1 MKTTVLK
8 FFTLSVAIFAFSNIS
23 FGQSSATRTANA
35 GANIL
40 KPIAIT
46 KTRDLDFGDIIS
58 QTAAFT
64 VTVSTAGVRS
74 ASNATAI
81 LGAVGEQAIFS
92 VTGQESQSF
101 KVTLPADGVVSI
113 ESGENS
119 MNITDFDHNL
129 GETPALDGTGN
140 ATLNVGAVLN
150 VGVTQAA
157 GVYTGTFDVTVAYE

>member
-23 FGQSSATRTANA
+23 FGQSSVTGTADA

-40 KPIAIT
+40 KPIAIINT
-46 KTRDLDFGDIIS
+46 QDLDFGDIIS

-64 VTVSTAGVRS
+64 VTVSTAGERS
-74 ASNATAI
+74 ATNATAI
-81 LGAVGEQAIFS
+81 LNAVGKQAIFS
-92 VTGQESQSF
+92 VTGQENQSF
-101 KVTLPADGVVSI
+101 KVTLPANVSI
-113 ESGENS
+113 KSGENS
-119 MNITDFDHNL
+119 MNITGFNHNL
-129 GETPALDGTGN
+129 GEYPALDGTGN

-150 VGVTQAA
+150 VGAPQAA

>member
-8 FFTLSVAIFAFSNIS
+8 FFTLSAAIFAFSNIS
-23 FGQSSATRTANA
+23 FGQSSATETANA

-40 KPIAIT
+40 KPIAINNT
-46 KTRDLDFGDIIS
+46 QNLDFGDIIS

-74 ASNATAI
+74 ASTATAI
-81 LGAVGEQAIFS
+81 LNAVGEQAIFS

-101 KVTLPADGVVSI
+101 KVTLPANVSI
-113 ESGENS
+113 KSGENS
-119 MNITDFDHNL
+119 MNITGFNHNF
-129 GETPALDGTGN
+129 GATPKLNGSGN

-150 VGVTQAA
+150 VGDTQAA
-157 GVYTGTFDVTVAYE
+157 GEYTGKFNVPVAYD

>member
-23 FGQSSATRTANA
+23 FGQSSVTGTADA

-40 KPIAIT
+40 KPIAIINT
-46 KTRDLDFGDIIS
+46 QDLDFGDIIS

-64 VTVSTAGVRS
+64 VTVSTAGERS
-74 ASNATAI
+74 ATNATAI
-81 LGAVGEQAIFS
+81 LNAVGKQAIFS
-92 VTGQESQSF
+92 VTGQENQSF
-101 KVTLPADGVVSI
+101 KVTLPTDGVVSI

-119 MNITDFDHNL
+119 MNITGFNHNF
-129 GETPALDGTGN
+129 GATPKLNGSGN

-150 VGVTQAA
+150 VGATQAA
-157 GVYTGTFDVTVAYE
+157 GEYTGTFDVTVAYE

>member
-23 FGQSSATRTANA
+23 FGQSSVTGTADA

-40 KPIAIT
+40 KPIAIINT
-46 KTRDLDFGDIIS
+46 QDLDFGDIIS

-64 VTVSTAGVRS
+64 VTVSTAGERS
-74 ASNATAI
+74 ATNATAI
-81 LGAVGEQAIFS
+81 LNAVGKQAIFS
-92 VTGQESQSF
+92 VTGQENQSF
-101 KVTLPADGVVSI
+101 KVTLPEDGVVSI
-113 ESGENS
+113 ASGGNS

-129 GETPALDGTGN
+129 GATPKLNGSGN

-150 VGVTQAA
+150 VGATQAA
-157 GVYTGTFDVTVAYE
+157 GEYTGTFDVTVAYE